1 MNSSIFKDVVLLAL
15 LYLGCGLLVVAYV
28 NFYPLYEHLVQ
39 YFGRSFIS
47 YASYVPLVLIL
58 LSSSALFTLRPFPVK
73 WRWLLPGILLCII
86 ALFIPDSAI
95 AVKRIHVTEYLLLSL
110 LARYTMSHRLTAG
123 SLLLFSSLFPAVLGI
138 HDEFLQGIHPSRT
151 YGLRDML
158 VNAVAATG
166 GSFIWHS
173 LALFTANYRE
183 STPGGKAGTIHLL
196 YLCWL
201 AVAILAMVVPLPVY
215 RHSPLPFWPGLPL
228 MAAIVFWLCLL
239 RQDDSELSHG
249 IKAVSAAAFLLL
261 IYPLVINSR
270 QVSFF

>member
-1 MNSSIFKDVVLLAL
+1 MNSSIFKDVVLVAF
-15 LYLGCGLLVVAYV
+15 LYLGCGLLIVAYV

-39 YFGRSFIS
+39 HFGRSFIS
-47 YASYVPLVLIL
+47 YASYVPLVLML
-58 LSSSALFTLRPFPVK
+58 LSGSTLFTLRPFPVK
-73 WRWLLPGILLCII
+73 WRWLLPGISLCIA

-110 LARYTMSHRLTAG
+110 LARYTMSHRLTG
-123 SLLLFSSLFPAVLGI
+123 GPLLLFSSIFPAVLGV

-173 LALFTANYRE
+173 LALFTANYRK
-183 STPGGKAGTIHLL
+183 STPGRKAKTVHLF
-196 YLCWL
+196 YLGWL
-201 AVAILAMVVPLPVY
+201 AVAIPAMVVPLPAY
-215 RHSPLPFWPGLPL
+215 RHSPIPFWPCLPL
-228 MAAIVFWLCLL
+228 MAAIVFWVCHL

-270 QVSFF
+270 QISFF